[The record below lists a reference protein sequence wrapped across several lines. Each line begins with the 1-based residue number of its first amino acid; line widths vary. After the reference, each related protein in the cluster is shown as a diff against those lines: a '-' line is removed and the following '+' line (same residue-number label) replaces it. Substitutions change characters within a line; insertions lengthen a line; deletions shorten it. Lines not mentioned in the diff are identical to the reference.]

1 MKGFLKQMEQILY
14 KNYLKYLKENKTPLY
29 KALQSIPKCAAGILI
44 ALVLSGVVS
53 FIFMCA
59 EKLRQYFIVPLV
71 IETIFCIIAYFYSER
86 YEINNSAKYLE
97 NYKEYCGD
105 IYNWL
110 QNISIS
116 VTKDSIIEIKRRI
129 DNKLEKMEKTKE
141 KNRNTIER
149 LIQVIVI
156 PFVLAM
162 FAALIKNES
171 DANVIVAYGVYF
183 IFFPIALLITLFG
196 FFEVFNM
203 INKSEFNKL
212 KNFSDDLQG
221 ILDTQYVGGL
231 FEKV

>member
-1 MKGFLKQMEQILY
+1 MEQILY

-44 ALVLSGVVS
+44 ALVLSGVVA
-53 FIFMCA
+53 FIFMCS

-71 IETIFCIIAYFYSER
+71 IETIFCIIAYFYSEH
-86 YEINNSAKYLE
+86 YEINNSAKHLE
-97 NYKEYCGD
+97 NYKEYCSD

-110 QNISIS
+110 QSISIS
-116 VTKDSIIEIKRRI
+116 VAEDSIIEIKRRI
-129 DNKLEKMEKTKE
+129 DVKLEKKEKTKE

-149 LIQVIVI
+149 IFQVIII
-156 PFVLAM
+156 PFILAM

-171 DANVIVAYGVYF
+171 DANVIVAYGIYF

-196 FFEVFNM
+196 LFEVFNM
-203 INKSEFNKL
+203 VNNNEFNRL

>member
-1 MKGFLKQMEQILY
+1 MEQILY

-44 ALVLSGVVS
+44 ALVLSGVVA
-53 FIFMCA
+53 FIFMCS

-71 IETIFCIIAYFYSER
+71 IETIFCIIAYFYSEH
-86 YEINNSAKYLE
+86 YEINNSAKHLE
-97 NYKEYCGD
+97 NYKEYCSD
-105 IYNWL
+105 IYSWL
-110 QNISIS
+110 QSISIS
-116 VTKDSIIEIKRRI
+116 VAKDSIIEIKRRI
-129 DNKLEKMEKTKE
+129 DVKLEKKEKTKE

-149 LIQVIVI
+149 IFQVIII
-156 PFVLAM
+156 PFILAM

-171 DANVIVAYGVYF
+171 DANVIVAYGIYF
-183 IFFPIALLITLFG
+183 IFFPIALLITIFG
-196 FFEVFNM
+196 LFEVFNM
-203 INKSEFNKL
+203 INKNEFNKL

>member
-1 MKGFLKQMEQILY
+1 
-14 KNYLKYLKENKTPLY
+14 
-29 KALQSIPKCAAGILI
+29 
-44 ALVLSGVVS
+44 
-53 FIFMCA
+53 
-59 EKLRQYFIVPLV
+59 
-71 IETIFCIIAYFYSER
+71 
-86 YEINNSAKYLE
+86 
-97 NYKEYCGD
+97 
-105 IYNWL
+105 
-110 QNISIS
+110 
-116 VTKDSIIEIKRRI
+116 
-129 DNKLEKMEKTKE
+129 MEKIKE

-149 LIQVIVI
+149 IVQVIII

-196 FFEVFNM
+196 LFEVFNM
-203 INKSEFNKL
+203 VNNNEFNRL

>member
-1 MKGFLKQMEQILY
+1 MEQILY

-29 KALQSIPKCAAGILI
+29 KALQSVPKCAAGILI
-44 ALVLSGVVS
+44 ALVLSGVVA
-53 FIFMCA
+53 FIFMCS

-71 IETIFCIIAYFYSER
+71 IETIFCIIAYFYSEH
-86 YEINNSAKYLE
+86 YEINNSAKHLE
-97 NYKEYCGD
+97 NYKEYCSD

-110 QNISIS
+110 QSISIS
-116 VTKDSIIEIKRRI
+116 VAKDSIIEIKRRI
-129 DNKLEKMEKTKE
+129 DVKLEKKEKTKE

-149 LIQVIVI
+149 IFQVIII
-156 PFVLAM
+156 PFILAM

-171 DANVIVAYGVYF
+171 DANVIVAYGIYF

-196 FFEVFNM
+196 LFEVFNM
-203 INKSEFNKL
+203 VNNNEFNRL